1 MNNDERIIKNDI
13 QLDLIS
19 SLFLTNRETIEKI
32 INRMYK
38 YHLDPKNAYSL
49 CIDECSTP
57 HFPTFVKHI
66 NMEVFKQLVDKLNFF
81 DRKFNEADLQDWLN
95 NGYLTFTHNC
105 WISDCVVR
113 VNKERLKR
121 DGYDIE
127 FVDELAELAE
137 NITSFSDDEEE

>member
-19 SLFLTNRETIEKI
+19 SLFLTNKETIEKI

-38 YHLDPKNAYSL
+38 YHLCPSNIHYL
-49 CIDECSTP
+49 CISECSTV
-57 HFPTFVKHI
+57 HFPTFVKHV

-95 NGYLTFTHNC
+95 NGYLTFTYNH

>member
-1 MNNDERIIKNDI
+1 MNNDERIIKNGI
-13 QLDLIS
+13 QVDLIS
-19 SLFLTNRETIEKI
+19 SLFLTNKETIEKI

-38 YHLDPKNAYSL
+38 YHLCPSDVHSL
-49 CIDECSTP
+49 CISECSAP
-57 HFPTFVKHI
+57 HFPTFVKYV
-66 NMEVFKQLVDKLNFF
+66 NMEVFKQLVDKLKFF
-81 DRKFNEADLQDWLN
+81 DRKFNEADLQDWIN
-95 NGYLTFTHNC
+95 NSYLTFTHNH

-137 NITSFSDDEEE
+137 NITSFSDDEE